1 MAIHLLSLREVHA
14 AKNRSSTYT
23 LRDGGS
29 LYLYVT
35 PAGNKLWRYR
45 YRLGGTSYVYSIG
58 KFPEV
63 SLDDARQERSWAQ
76 QLVKQGMHPLAQKKS
91 RLLLQIAQS
100 QQTFARVAQSW
111 LQNNSDWSSSYKAQV
126 TAYLQR
132 DILPVIGQLPINSI
146 SVAHLR
152 TLISAVAE
160 RGPHA
165 ALAVRLWLSQ
175 VFCYGAQH
183 GLCDQ
188 DPAALLRRFIKP
200 PATRHNPS
208 LSWQEIAAFDRA
220 LTQWEHGHELTRM
233 ALRLLALTFVRTI
246 ELRRATWDQI
256 DFKNALWSIPAQNMK
271 MRRPHL
277 VPLSTQSLQLLQQ
290 LQQKTGQQPYLFPNA
305 RQPERMM
312 GSTTLNHAINALGF
326 QGRFSA
332 HGFRSTATTLFGLL
346 SYPENRVDLQLAHR
360 KRDGS
365 RAPYDHTKY
374 VSSRRIL
381 MQDWADIWDA
391 LAQGASMQYIT
402 HEFGPLSSR
411 REQLLRV
418 TEREH

>member
-1 MAIHLLSLREVHA
+1 M
-14 AKNRSSTYT
+14 
-23 LRDGGS
+23 
-29 LYLYVT
+29 
-35 PAGNKLWRYR
+35 
-45 YRLGGTSYVYSIG
+45 
-58 KFPEV
+58 
-63 SLDDARQERSWAQ
+63 
-76 QLVKQGMHPLAQKKS
+76 
-91 RLLLQIAQS
+91 
-100 QQTFARVAQSW
+100 
-111 LQNNSDWSSSYKAQV
+111 
-126 TAYLQR
+126 
-132 DILPVIGQLPINSI
+132 
-146 SVAHLR
+146 
-152 TLISAVAE
+152 
-160 RGPHA
+160 
-165 ALAVRLWLSQ
+165 
-175 VFCYGAQH
+175 
-183 GLCDQ
+183 
-188 DPAALLRRFIKP
+188 
-200 PATRHNPS
+200 
-208 LSWQEIAAFDRA
+208 
-220 LTQWEHGHELTRM
+220 QWEHGHELTRM

-256 DFKNALWSIPAQNMK
+256 DFNNALWSIPAQNMK

-312 GSTTLNHAINALGF
+312 DSTTLNHAINALGF
-326 QGRFSA
+326 QGHFSA

-391 LAQGASMQYIT
+391 LAQGVSMQYIT